1 MENCIVTKGKM
12 GKPFRDL
19 AQHYKVSI
27 PELEK
32 ITYKYRKLVGE
43 DDAFPSPTFINAE
56 LGKIP
61 YKESPELVENAHKI
75 WEVKYSKDITFDK
88 DTEAIKRKEEAE
100 ALFPKEVIH
109 LYFNSEG
116 KVVLSVQEPVAEIDI
131 KHRKDFPDWQNYNDY
146 LLVMGDLI
154 PESER
159 DKEKKQLGP
168 QPFTFNDGTTVTA
181 PFKPNE
187 QQVEA
192 LNAMSDFINSDE
204 VSMTLS
210 GYAGT
215 GKTSL
220 MELIAAKMK
229 KEHKNIVFS
238 ASTNKAAAVL
248 RDRVKKAGFTAQTLN
263 KVFGISVEVD
273 SSKPYDAANLV
284 NKLKEA
290 EITPGTIVVIDEA
303 SMINE
308 ENYRILNDIAKE
320 NGLKIIYTG
329 DKGQLAPVNESQIS
343 KVFRDKNGKV
353 VTLTKV
359 ERTEDNAILKEATAV
374 RNGQPLSGESSFN
387 SEGKGVAYMKPTNK
401 EGKKAIVEAF
411 VPQLKKNP
419 DFFRILAYTNK
430 AVADYNTAV
439 RNALGYHDNT
449 PRVGEPI
456 VGYSNWGAEYDRR
469 TKQTTYRFINSE
481 SYKVTEVKPAK
492 QVYYSLDDGT
502 RIQMTAIP
510 ITIEDAMGKREKV
523 NLMDIKGN
531 PQNLQ
536 AATML
541 AKEKARLFNVA
552 RHLPRREQPAIY
564 QQINAIEKFLFV
576 NDSIKEG
583 GRTLQNK
590 TFDFGYAMTV
600 HKSQGSTFTHVL
612 VDDADISTARNQTAP
627 SDFDASVS
635 MLDDP
640 YSAMEGAQPVDL
652 GFDSASSDM
661 QVTSQGNLFA
671 QMQQQPKVLNAQT
684 INREANNAANIRQQ
698 LEYVAVSRAT
708 DTVTIISNNVK
719 KEDSPLN
726 HLPKAEISEAP
737 SLETNRKEMT
747 PQLIQQ
753 VQTIL
758 SPLGN
763 KVHGLADMQKYFQEH
778 SDAFD
783 KIQQAVEEGEMAGI
797 KAKAIA
803 NGTFMKAPNGKDTN
817 LTERQWLQVRTKN
830 FINWFGDW
838 INDTANASKVVD
850 ENGEPLVVYHGSKI
864 ANIRVFKKD
873 DYNSG
878 YYFTSDINYAK
889 DKFGDKI
896 YSVFL
901 NIKNPFDLRLTYNKE
916 EYGAAYY
923 KGIKLNPHEQAEME
937 LNHKNVDSAAPAYI
951 KRGYDGLFDND
962 SVDTAIN
969 GEEQIASEGT
979 EYVVWNPNQIKS
991 ATDNNGDFS
1000 TENDDIQMF
1009 MTPDGEVYG
1018 FVAPNGDIYLDE
1030 TKISPEHPIH
1040 EYTHLWD
1047 RIVAKKNPKLWKRG
1061 VQLMKKTSL
1070 WKQIEN
1076 DSNYGQRWKAL
1087 QGMTASQ
1094 LESLIAS
1101 EVHARFVGEGGQQL
1115 LDNLAKEKGAK
1126 GIIGKLKQWILDFWK
1141 DLKATFSDFSDEEI
1155 QKLTLKDF
1163 NHMTMRDFAD
1173 AVNFT
1178 EAPSFSEFQGVT
1190 PEQVKQAKDLQRNK
1204 IESIQGRIGWIEE
1217 RRKWNKA
1224 TREQLEELTK
1234 LQQDLA
1240 MEQSL
1245 YDGLDKGTSTITI
1258 NEYGVPQIT
1267 AKGEAN
1273 NTTATKQAPMLEA
1286 SPSGQTS
1293 KKVSL
1298 PGYEYFNDLYE
1309 DTEVDAA
1316 WKIPVLQDL
1325 DSQLSTE
1332 NTEDENLQILSQMDR
1347 ILQSPSQE
1355 DYEKAPTPQKEE
1367 TNKRMEDYLKRNQQ
1381 LNNLLDN
1388 EVGLQ
1393 ASEIRDTAETIM
1405 NTISDII
1412 TEIQQ
1417 HPEKA
1422 TEYWPTLK
1430 TDKDLSKV
1438 SRKELVE
1445 TVNINRLI
1453 ELAKKRFDDLKWS
1466 EDPAIDALYNS
1477 AHLLD
1482 QHDLIM
1488 NNWDAVMRFAGD
1500 IFVANE
1506 GFGIKRNSKKGNYET
1521 EVREYQGYDYDDY
1534 SSPQDPDATAEE
1546 GDEQEHWQVEAKTID
1561 VINSM
1566 SELVRMAIH
1575 NCYVLDKSGNKV
1587 LDKWGMPKRVD
1598 KHKAVKQIL
1607 YWTAGTL
1614 NINEMI
1620 DRMEAH
1626 KDRNPWVSQLT
1637 RKLADT
1643 SGNEADFQSQFY
1655 GVMHRHF
1662 QLYGIGQYEDGHYVH
1677 KILNRHNALSEVM
1690 KGISAQFQMH
1700 QHPLF
1705 NRDSTIN
1712 RENLKLLEGWYGVLE
1727 AIKNKYKLM
1736 LVKSSGEGSREDY
1749 VSSNNLEL
1757 SEADIETAAKAIT
1770 AASRMLG
1777 YMTTEEQ
1784 VLPIINKDSILRMT
1798 NALMLM
1804 LDHEGLRAQAQA
1816 NTKDYKPFGFK
1827 TKNNIRGALTKF
1839 LQPMMEELEETAL
1852 NTIFEDGKM
1861 YQSNTIPSFLSQLF
1875 DSFAQSEENFKPWVE
1890 SFYGNSQWFK
1900 KDGMWR
1906 TPWLATMM
1914 SNPDA
1919 RKIFEHHV
1927 QLNFNKHNYMR
1938 NMSPDE
1944 YIISC
1949 ITNYFFK
1956 TTDEKEPDTTEAWF
1970 RVPIQSNKPS
1980 SEFIKFF
1987 SFRGTDYKD
1996 KIVAAMQPFF
2006 LQELD
2011 RIDTVRKRNK
2021 QEGDASAIA
2030 SWDEYGRHFMFL
2042 PFLNSYLVDKGKLV
2056 NKEGNDLFRN
2066 ADGTVDTQKNNELK
2080 TLLNKKLNAE
2090 KGLTPEEEVRLSKLV
2105 EEATR
2110 IYMQNRADQI
2120 LDNYEKNGIL
2130 KAAEKVENIKDYGRS
2145 VRDNIENFLW
2155 NDFFAA
2161 NNILQL
2167 TITDKAFYPTTA
2179 ELQKRLAEL
2188 HAPGTKANKYATDY
2202 QGNRVSDGIYRT
2214 ILISDYEGFTAN
2226 IIDNLTEIFNR
2237 KIAQAPESE
2246 KEAWIIL
2253 RDSLVGKEGR
2263 YRKINVTDG
2272 QAYSSPSSYRKKMLM
2287 FGKWSPEAE
2296 RTYQKIRN
2304 GNFTLSD
2311 LEAVFQPLKPFVYG
2325 PLHKKMGVQNAPIQE
2340 MNVPF
2345 QAKNSEYLLLMAD
2358 ALMQGQDTGRPNLLH
2373 TIYDIMEESERLFP
2387 TKGIDTVQFNSAIK
2401 SGAQGVV
2408 HLSDFTESGAGREQA
2423 YTALRNQMY
2432 VKNDKGEIVDYNY
2445 DTFVQSTDYDN
2456 YALQQEVPK
2465 HFQDHQQAEPSQKRA
2480 NIMSDLDMWLNPQG
2494 DKADPANI
2502 NYYTWKDPDGTEH
2515 KLNAQEFRKEYEKV
2529 HAKNIED
2536 SFDDLTKLFHLDSL
2550 DRVERNIALSEL
2562 LQEEIESSPRY
2573 GIDLMQACQIDPKT
2587 GDFRIPKGDPVQ
2599 SKRIEQLINSIIKS
2613 RVNKQ
2618 KLAGGPVVQVTNWGT
2633 SKQLHIRFNDK
2644 NDNLLPT
2651 KEEYESLVSSGKISS
2666 SLSYKDYIKEN
2677 QAGIAHFEIFA
2688 PAAWKKHLE
2697 KFKNPDGTINLE
2709 AVEKCDPNLLRMIT
2723 SRIPNEDKYSIAH
2736 GKIVGFLPEVAGEAI
2751 MFPYELTEIDDSDF
2765 DVDKRY
2771 CHVFEIEDIVEDTPK
2786 VRELLF
2792 KAVSRSYKKSHD
2804 GAEMPYNFKKKVND
2818 SINMLLDNPEVMR
2831 HTDKFSENLY
2841 NAYQNILHTEFPYK
2855 VKYPKKGTRGDRNNQ
2870 ILNMD
2875 WAVMSN
2881 EMTASKILNPG
2892 GFDIPKHDAYVI
2904 AVYRAKDG
2912 SIKWEQLEG
2921 MTTKQLQKLMPTA
2934 GDLAWFDTQVQ
2945 FYKQNAAGSNLIGVF
2960 AVNKVAH
2967 AILEADD
2974 ILVDIEDVCGKG
2986 NTFTIADKEF
2996 KGRMSLD
3003 SSQDDSGAYIG
3014 KGLGSMV
3021 GASAD
3026 TAKDPWLDLIGINMT
3041 TAGVYN
3047 TLLRLGMPQKDAALF
3062 MSQDAIV
3069 SALNEF
3075 NRTNLEET
3083 TTFDTVISK
3092 KLAVLRNK
3100 YGYNENSEINKEPI
3114 TREELKAGLLQNS
3127 FYANDYKDK
3136 VDYKVLLAFSR
3147 LQNLAKAIR
3156 KPTLVTRLN
3165 SISSAVGPLI
3175 IDNIILEHKLMQF
3188 LQSKS
3193 QEKTGFYSS
3202 DGATVDMDDIFYN
3215 HPMLKAFFK
3224 AFQFA
3229 SNRFSDMPA
3238 GSTGFKNL
3246 IEAFPESIREKLYED
3261 RQLLSKLSD
3270 FYQSYMLVANG
3281 IINPE
3286 QIGNYING
3294 FPDYFIKSKFKEKYP
3309 DNAFIQAIQITFDK
3323 KAGRGFLNI
3332 NTTGMMEQEKERLR
3346 MAWTDLHKVNPKLS
3360 TQLFTYAFFRGG
3372 IGFSPKTWMGLV
3384 STYVKEHLTNQRADS
3399 AMTSYVDTYRNFPT
3413 ERMVDSTIMKQ
3424 FVRNNWDNSKLAPKK
3439 GGEGTLY
3446 DYSGL
3451 SQGTLRVHSQ
3461 KDMKDLQGIPFMRTV
3476 IDKKT
3481 YLWERVTPMEDTD
3494 SSIEFKRIM
3503 PLGNNGEYVEMSLE
3517 EDMSALENVEELRQ
3531 NNEQPEL
3538 PSNAQ
3543 KDAAISDDSSAPVPV
3558 MSVTEQAKSITDIV
3572 KYMITSRGLNEKV
3585 AVDYVATLHKKAQDG
3600 TISKFSKQDI
3610 QRIAKDNGLNL
3621 DVDAA
3626 LEWFKKLC

>member
-43 DDAFPSPTFINAE
+43 DNAFPSPTFINAE

-75 WEVKYSKDITFDK
+75 WEAKYRKDIIFDK
-88 DTEAIKRKEEAE
+88 DTEAIKSKEEAE

-329 DKGQLAPVNESQIS
+329 DKGQLAPVRESQIS
-343 KVFRDKNGKV
+343 KVFRDKNGRI

-411 VPQLKKNP
+411 VPMLKKNP

-439 RNALGYHDNT
+439 RNALGYHDNI

-502 RIQMTAIP
+502 RVQMTAIP
-510 ITIEDAMGKREKV
+510 ITIEDAMGKRDKID
-523 NLMDIKGN
+523 LMDIKGN

-536 AATML
+536 AATIL

-612 VDDADISTARNQTAP
+612 VDDADISTVRNHIAP
-627 SDFDASVS
+627 SGFDASVS

-640 YSAMEGAQPVDL
+640 YSAMEGAQAVDL
-652 GFDSASSDM
+652 GLDSASSDM

-671 QMQQQPKVLNAQT
+671 QMQQQPKVLNTQT

-719 KEDSPLN
+719 TEDSPLN
-726 HLPKAEISEAP
+726 HLKDSSVNSNSVTVSPAVPQIHEEYYTKHEAQAYINDLVAEGIDRNSIRLEHIPATETEDDYYIVSTIQYQDTINQGENRSNKKANLIAATIAPYFNTSYQDYIVMSPEQQKQMREAFSKAAHEVAKVIGITLDMKHVSFNIGGYQFEDGGSVVEP
-737 SLETNRKEMT
+737 SFTFRLNTTPEKARLFAALMGDLGYEQQEAVVSSYRVEDYDSADGVKHYIKYSDFDTLLPLLE
-747 PQLIQQ
+747 
-753 VQTIL
+753 
-758 SPLGN
+758 
-763 KVHGLADMQKYFQEH
+763 KY
-778 SDAFD
+778 
-783 KIQQAVEEGEMAGI
+783 GI
-797 KAKAIA
+797 KNFTYDKTRGELSVLSFDTEEVKNLHKLA
-803 NGTFMKAPNGKDTN
+803 NN
-817 LTERQWLQVRTKN
+817 LNKT
-830 FINWFGDW
+830 
-838 INDTANASKVVD
+838 
-850 ENGEPLVVYHGSKI
+850 ENGEKFRIQTEAFKSSYDAK
-864 ANIRVFKKD
+864 NDRRVLYETWDSILRKEQGREG
-873 DYNSG
+873 YNSQLH
-878 YYFTSDINYAK
+878 SLIQEAL
-889 DKFGDKI
+889 
-896 YSVFL
+896 S
-901 NIKNPFDLRLTYNKE
+901 
-916 EYGAAYY
+916 
-923 KGIKLNPHEQAEME
+923 KLQEPQQAT
-937 LNHKNVDSAAPAYI
+937 VP
-951 KRGYDGLFDND
+951 
-962 SVDTAIN
+962 
-969 GEEQIASEGT
+969 
-979 EYVVWNPNQIKS
+979 
-991 ATDNNGDFS
+991 
-1000 TENDDIQMF
+1000 
-1009 MTPDGEVYG
+1009 EVY
-1018 FVAPNGDIYLDE
+1018 
-1030 TKISPEHPIH
+1030 S
-1040 EYTHLWD
+1040 
-1047 RIVAKKNPKLWKRG
+1047 
-1061 VQLMKKTSL
+1061 S
-1070 WKQIEN
+1070 
-1076 DSNYGQRWKAL
+1076 GQ
-1087 QGMTASQ
+1087 ASQ
-1094 LESLIAS
+1094 K
-1101 EVHARFVGEGGQQL
+1101 VH
-1115 LDNLAKEKGAK
+1115 
-1126 GIIGKLKQWILDFWK
+1126 
-1141 DLKATFSDFSDEEI
+1141 
-1155 QKLTLKDF
+1155 
-1163 NHMTMRDFAD
+1163 
-1173 AVNFT
+1173 
-1178 EAPSFSEFQGVT
+1178 
-1190 PEQVKQAKDLQRNK
+1190 
-1204 IESIQGRIGWIEE
+1204 
-1217 RRKWNKA
+1217 
-1224 TREQLEELTK
+1224 
-1234 LQQDLA
+1234 
-1240 MEQSL
+1240 
-1245 YDGLDKGTSTITI
+1245 
-1258 NEYGVPQIT
+1258 
-1267 AKGEAN
+1267 
-1273 NTTATKQAPMLEA
+1273 
-1286 SPSGQTS
+1286 
-1293 KKVSL
+1293 L
-1298 PGYEYFNDLYE
+1298 PGYEYFNELYE

-1316 WKIPVLQDL
+1316 WKIPILQDL

-1347 ILQSPSQE
+1347 VLQSPSQE

-1367 TNKRMEDYLKRNQQ
+1367 TNKRMEDYLKRNRQ

-1430 TDKDLSKV
+1430 TNKDLSKV

-1445 TVNINRLI
+1445 IVNINRLI

-1466 EDPAIDALYNS
+1466 EDPAVDALYNS

-1506 GFGIKRNSKKGNYET
+1506 GFGIKRNSKKSNYET

-1534 SSPQDPDATAEE
+1534 SGPQDPDAIAEE
-1546 GDEQEHWQVEAKTID
+1546 GDEQEHWQVEAKTVD

-1620 DRMEAH
+1620 DRLEAH
-1626 KDRNPWVSQLT
+1626 KDRNPWVTQLT
-1637 RKLADT
+1637 KRLADT
-1643 SGNEADFQSQFY
+1643 SGSEADFQSQFY

-1705 NRDSTIN
+1705 NKDSTIN
-1712 RENLKLLEGWYGVLE
+1712 RESLKLLEGWYGVLE
-1727 AIKNKYKLM
+1727 AIKNKHKLM

-1757 SEADIETAAKAIT
+1757 SETDIEAAAKAIT

-1827 TKNNIRGALTKF
+1827 TKNNIRGALNKF

-1900 KDGMWR
+1900 KDGIWR

-1996 KIVAAMQPFF
+1996 KIVAAMQSFF

-2021 QEGDASAIA
+2021 QEEDASAIA
-2030 SWDEYGRHFMFL
+2030 SWDEHGRHFMFM
-2042 PFLNSYLVDKGKLV
+2042 PFLNSYLVDKGELV

-2066 ADGTVDTQKNNELK
+2066 ADGTIDTQKNNELK
-2080 TLLNKKLNAE
+2080 ILLNKKLNAE
-2090 KGLTPEEEVRLSKLV
+2090 KDLTPDEEVRLSKLV

-2110 IYMQNRADQI
+2110 IYMQGRAGQI

-2145 VRDNIENFLW
+2145 VRDNIENFIW

-2202 QGNRVSDGIYRT
+2202 KGNRISDGTYRT

-2237 KIAQAPESE
+2237 KIAQASQDE
-2246 KEAWIIL
+2246 KQAWIAL
-2253 RDSLVGKEGR
+2253 KESLVGKDGR

-2296 RTYQKIRN
+2296 RTYQKIRS

-2325 PLHKKMGVQNAPIQE
+2325 HLHKKMGVQKAPIQE

-2358 ALMQGQDTGRPNLLH
+2358 ALMQGQETSRPNLLH
-2373 TIYDIMEESERLFP
+2373 TIYNIMEESERLFP

-2423 YTALRNQMY
+2423 YTALREQMY

-2515 KLNAQEFRKEYEKV
+2515 KLNAQEFRKEYEEV

-2536 SFDDLTKLFHLDSL
+2536 SFNDLAKLFHLDSL
-2550 DRVERNIALSEL
+2550 DRVERNIAISEL

-2633 SKQLHIRFNDK
+2633 SRQLHIRFNDK

-2792 KAVSRSYKKSHD
+2792 KAVNRSYKKSHD

-2818 SINMLLDNPEVMR
+2818 SINMLLDNPEVIR

-2855 VKYPKKGTRGDRNNQ
+2855 VKYPKKGSRGDRNNQ

-2904 AVYRAKDG
+2904 AVYRAKNG

-2996 KGRMSLD
+2996 KGRIPLD

-3188 LQSKS
+3188 LQSAD
-3193 QEKTGFYSS
+3193 QEVTGFYSS

-3439 GGEGTLY
+3439 GGEGTAY
-3446 DYSGL
+3446 DYSSL
-3451 SQGTLRVHSQ
+3451 SQGILRVHSQ

-3494 SSIEFKRIM
+3494 SSIEFRRIM

-3543 KDAAISDDSSAPVPV
+3543 KDAATSDDSSAPVPA

-3621 DVDAA
+3621 DVDTA